1 MTSYTFDSIAK
12 EIELI
17 CKRIVKSHWQPD
29 YIVGLSRGGL
39 VPGVMISHWLNVPF
53 KPLEVSLRD
62 GGYCKSSKFFAREAY
77 GHNEDGVKKN
87 ILIVDDINDTGQTFN
102 WIMRDWSQTCSVQY
116 DKTQRCVWNDNVR
129 FAVIV
134 NKVTSKCDVGI
145 DYEGTRIT
153 DNNWINFP
161 WEV

>member
-1 MTSYTFDSIAK
+1 MTSYTFDTIAK

-17 CKRIVKSHWQPD
+17 CRGIVRSHWQPD

-62 GGYCKSSKFFAREAY
+62 GGYCKSSKFLAREAY
-77 GHNEDGVKKN
+77 GLNEDGVKKN

-102 WIMRDWSQTCSVQY
+102 WIMRDWSQTCGVQY
-116 DKTQRCVWNDNVR
+116 DKTQRCVWNNTVR

-134 NKVTSKCDVGI
+134 NKITSKCDVGI
-145 DYEGTRIT
+145 DYEGRIT
-153 DNNWINFP
+153 DNNWIHFP